1 MILLRFR
8 TTTTTTTTTTELLTV
23 TVVID
28 FDKASEAQKGA
39 IVMLYEK
46 TFQIP
51 ELPNKKTI
59 KAKGVC
65 DRFRR
70 EVYQLSEQLRWQEHV
85 STASFLESKLHNHS
99 AKWKSL
105 FVMEGHDVDSMKFG
119 ANGPNSNSSKSTSK
133 STSSASSASSA
144 SSTSST
150 STSSTSS
157 TSSINSSP
165 VSKPLLVNPPST
177 PAPTKTGT
185 LKVTSPGTLTA
196 IENTLEMIR
205 KVTGKT
211 FRVIDDVQKQDY
223 MATLGSI
230 QGREITSV
238 DWSKFCEGI
247 KNRQLL
253 CNKFAIAMFALHSFI
268 SNPRHGYLILH
279 ILW

>member
-1 MILLRFR
+1 VILLRFR
-8 TTTTTTTTTTELLTV
+8 TTTTTTTTELLTV

-133 STSSASSASSA
+133 STSSASSASS
-144 SSTSST
+144 
-150 STSSTSS
+150 TSS